1 MFDFLKKLDEIFI
14 LINKIFNFNFNG
26 LFNDSVKEIFN
37 GINPFFIDFKGF
49 NKADEPFLL
58 INEINSLNLPQNS
71 KPYCFYQDKNNNA
84 FFQNEIESVNKKQSP
99 SFLYNNNFS
108 NNFNLTSPYFHNNFI
123 HNLNSINNTFETYL
137 EEGTELTET
146 VTFNTEITNKNDSLN
161 TFYKNNF
168 SYKNETD
175 KNAGINQNE
184 IITPDLNIDSI
195 GEKLAYELLCA
206 SKNRTKAKY
215 Y

>member
-71 KPYCFYQDKNNNA
+71 KPYSFYQDKNNNA

-123 HNLNSINNTFETYL
+123 QNLNSINNT
-137 EEGTELTET
+137 
-146 VTFNTEITNKNDSLN
+146 NEITNKTDSLN
-161 TFYKNNF
+161 RFYKNNF
-168 SYKNETD
+168 SYKNETN